1 MTPTTFQQANNL
13 FISFTGGVGGHHIS
27 NMISLCPEF
36 EPKFQSENYFFYML
50 AHYVSKTARL
60 NVTESL
66 GITAHFNGSTN
77 GTPPVHLYTSAFLDD
92 ALCTTLLANTKKNII
107 LGHHHNWLESYNSG
121 LVDRFKKNVWIVC
134 TLPNKDTL
142 AGKRIENLNFNF
154 PETNPY
160 KIPYVYDHRLP
171 FAFAKE
177 ENALLFDTDLFFT
190 DSGSQYLRE
199 CMNTHFGVVLPPEAD
214 MLHIEW
220 MKWMKHLNDTVFTK

>member
-1 MTPTTFQQANNL
+1 MYSIILQNLKTFFPLINFSDFDIN
-13 FISFTGGVGGHHIS
+13 
-27 NMISLCPEF
+27 ISL
-36 EPKFQSENYFFYML
+36 
-50 AHYVSKTARL
+50 T
-60 NVTESL
+60 T
-66 GITAHFNGSTN
+66 T
-77 GTPPVHLYTSAFLDD
+77 YT
-92 ALCTTLLANTKKNII
+92 
-107 LGHHHNWLESYNSG
+107 
-121 LVDRFKKNVWIVC
+121 
-134 TLPNKDTL
+134 
-142 AGKRIENLNFNF
+142 ENLNFNF